1 MSFII
6 CALCALCTL
15 FAPLLVSAT
24 PVSIPKECLT
34 QDDPYCTDVVHH
46 CGINQVSERC
56 PHNCGLCPTNNPTV
70 MPSVQPSVSPSFITT
85 LSPTVEPTISPT
97 RYVGCSDGIS
107 DELFCKGKLDLCPLF
122 GRDMC
127 RYTCNMCPTESPSLM
142 PTVFPTLLENNTE
155 KQNTRDESVTSAS
168 SVCSSSSIISSE
180 LLICL
185 SFVFSFLII

>member
-15 FAPLLVSAT
+15 CTPLLVSAT

-34 QDDPYCTDVVHH
+34 QDNPNCTEVVHH
-46 CGINQVSERC
+46 CEINQVSERC
-56 PHNCGLCPTNNPTV
+56 PHNCGVCPTNNPTA
-70 MPSVQPSVSPSFITT
+70 MPSVQPSVSPSFI
-85 LSPTVEPTISPT
+85 PTVKPTISPT
-97 RYVGCSDGIS
+97 KYVGCSDGLS
-107 DELFCKGKLDLCPLF
+107 DELFCEGKLDLCPLF
-122 GRDMC
+122 GRDLC

-155 KQNTRDESVTSAS
+155 KQNTRDESAISAS
-168 SVCSSSSIISSE
+168 SATSVCSASSIISSE
-180 LLICL
+180 LLIVL